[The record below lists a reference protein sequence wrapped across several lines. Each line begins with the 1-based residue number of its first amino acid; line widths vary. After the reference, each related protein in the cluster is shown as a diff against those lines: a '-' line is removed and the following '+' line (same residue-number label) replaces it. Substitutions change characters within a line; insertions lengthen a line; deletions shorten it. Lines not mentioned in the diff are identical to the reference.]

1 MISWLKQFFGSSSTD
16 TIGNAA
22 AVFDAIAE
30 QSEFGFKYVGTL
42 GEPDVV
48 DRGGEYST
56 ELNVIV
62 PLSTDNPDYPDPAD
76 LEFPL
81 PDGLEDEAAE
91 FFDLLDRFGIEDLSL
106 LGDVEGKNVPLALD
120 NGTLVPLWE
129 EVAQAATDE
138 E

>member
-1 MISWLKQFFGSSSTD
+1 MFATLSRLWPFSSNA
-16 TIGNAA
+16 IGNAD

-30 QSEFGFKYVGTL
+30 QSNFGFKYVGTL

-48 DRGGEYST
+48 DRGGEYTT
-56 ELNVIV
+56 ELNVVV
-62 PLSTDNPDYPDPAD
+62 PLTTENPDYPDPAN

-81 PDGLEDEAAE
+81 PEGMEDESAG
-91 FFDLLDRFGIEDLSL
+91 FFDLLDRFGIDDLSL
-106 LGDVEGKNVPLALD
+106 LGDVEGKNVPLSLE

-129 EVAQAATDE
+129 EVADAATTE